1 MSEKQNPAIA
11 RIINAKVIHE
21 HFGYWPGFHDA
32 EITKVTLE
40 AHPGYWPSA
49 TFVVASFEMT
59 KELDEKG
66 YYKHTKQCDIE
77 FQFTGIQEIEFD
89 YFNHQNVILNL
100 TFEESGDFIK
110 CTFDP
115 SVGLDAV
122 IIAEKIAV
130 SLIPKK
136 R

>member
-1 MSEKQNPAIA
+1 MSDSENPVITRITNAEAIYQ
-11 RIINAKVIHE
+11 
-21 HFGYWPGFHDA
+21 HFGYWPSFHDA

-49 TFVVASFEMT
+49 TFVFSAFEIT
-59 KELDEKG
+59 KEVEEIG
-66 YYKHTKQCDIE
+66 YYKHTKQCLIE
-77 FQFTGIQEIEFD
+77 FQFTGIQEMEFD

-100 TFEESGDFIK
+100 LLEKSGDFIK

-122 IIAEKIAV
+122 IIAEKLAV
-130 SLIPKK
+130 SLTPVK

>member
-1 MSEKQNPAIA
+1 MSDIDNPAIA
-11 RIINAKVIHE
+11 RIINAEAIYQ
-21 HFGYWPGFHDA
+21 HFGYWPKFHDA

-49 TFVVASFEMT
+49 TFVISAFEMT
-59 KELDEKG
+59 KEVDEKG
-66 YYKHTKQCDIE
+66 YYKHTKQCLIE
-77 FQFTGIQEIEFD
+77 FQFTGIQEMEFD

-100 TFEESGDFIK
+100 LLEESGDFTK

-122 IIAEKIAV
+122 IVAEKLAV
-130 SLIPKK
+130 SLTPT
-136 R
+136 RR